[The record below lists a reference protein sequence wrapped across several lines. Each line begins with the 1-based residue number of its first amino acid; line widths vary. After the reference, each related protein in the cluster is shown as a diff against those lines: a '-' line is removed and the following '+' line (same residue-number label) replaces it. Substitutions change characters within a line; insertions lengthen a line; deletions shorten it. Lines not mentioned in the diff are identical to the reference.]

1 MNMLYD
7 RSAEQPIPGTPMW
20 KVFTEVA
27 YQRMMKEFHQAEY
40 MAAPGKGTRTRLMQS
55 MFPQVARLEEESK
68 QNAIRKMHEWTSM
81 GPLYVKPE
89 ESAMPPKPQLP
100 TRKVPRIMRRHIR
113 RLYND

>member
-1 MNMLYD
+1 MLYD

-40 MAAPGKGTRTRLMQS
+40 LAAPGKGTRTRFMQS
-55 MFPQVARLEEESK
+55 MFPQIAKLEEESK
-68 QNAIRKMHEWTSM
+68 KQTISKMHEWTSG

-89 ESAMPPKPQLP
+89 KSAMPPVPQLP
-100 TRKVPRIMRRHIR
+100 LRRVPKEMRRHIT
-113 RLYND
+113 RLHK